1 MPVIL
6 ELGVLSQV
14 HADEEEHVI
23 SYASCLLTKAE
34 CNYCVTR
41 KELLAVVTFLHHFQQ
56 YLIGAK
62 FIVCTDHGV
71 LTWLQS
77 FRSPEGQ
84 LARWLEKLQ
93 EFEFDIV
100 H

>member
-1 MPVIL
+1 
-6 ELGVLSQV
+6 V

-23 SYASCLLTKAE
+23 SYASCLFTKAE
-34 CNYCVTR
+34 RNYCVTR
-41 KELLAVVTFLHHFQQ
+41 KELLAVVTFLHHFRQ
-56 YLIGAK
+56 YLMGAK
-62 FIVCTDHGV
+62 LIVCTDHGA

-77 FRSPEGQ
+77 FRSPVGQ